1 MATLFIADLHLSED
15 QTALNR
21 QFLAFLQGPAN
32 QAEALYILG
41 DLFEAW
47 LGDDL
52 IPDFCQPFIQA
63 LHALHQQGVP
73 VYLQHGNRDFLLG
86 ETFCRLSGAQ
96 LLDDSV
102 VIDLY
107 GTPTLLMHGDL
118 LCTDDHDYQAM
129 RQQLRNPAWIAG
141 FLAKPAAERIA
152 LARALREQSKLASAQ
167 KSEQIMD
174 VNPEAVQQ
182 TLRQHE
188 LLQLIHGHTHRP
200 AQHRLELD
208 GQTAWRHVL
217 PDWQSQ
223 PGLLYC
229 NASGCRLRELS
240 SL

>member
-21 QFLAFLQGPAN
+21 QFLAFLQGPAS

-63 LHALHQQGVP
+63 LHNLHRQDVP

-86 ETFCRLSGAQ
+86 ETFCTLSGTQ
-96 LLDDSV
+96 LLDDAV
-102 VIDLY
+102 LIDLY
-107 GTPTLLMHGDL
+107 GIPTLLMHGDL
-118 LCTDDHDYQAM
+118 LCTDDIDYQNM
-129 RQQLRNPAWIAG
+129 RAQLRNPAWIAD
-141 FLAKPAAERIA
+141 FLAKPPAERIA
-152 LARALREQSKLASAQ
+152 MARALREHSKLASSQ

-174 VNPEAVQQ
+174 VNLETVRQ

-200 AQHRLELD
+200 AQHRLDLD
-208 GQTAWRHVL
+208 GKTAWRHVL

-229 NASGCRLRELS
+229 DTHGCQLRELA